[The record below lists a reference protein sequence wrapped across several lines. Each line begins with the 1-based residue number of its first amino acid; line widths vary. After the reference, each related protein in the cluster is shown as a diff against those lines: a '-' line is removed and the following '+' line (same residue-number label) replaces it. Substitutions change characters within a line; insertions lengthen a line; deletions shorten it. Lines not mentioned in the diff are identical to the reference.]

1 MQLEAGVKG
10 LDILEQDIYF
20 GVDFITIALNYFVW
34 KYTYDEP
41 SGINDNIVQMR
52 FETVMLTTV

>member
-1 MQLEAGVKG
+1 MQLEAEVKG

-20 GVDFITIALNYFVW
+20 GVDFITITLNYFVW